1 MRSPDASSVLGG
13 VSNATHISV
22 NSTSLSS
29 NSTSHKITTISPPTY
44 RAPEALFFAHAGN
57 SASHALPNVATPHSF
72 TPTLHSTRE
81 VLLSADVR
89 EKVEL
94 ALSHGWAASTLRGY
108 DSNVKQFRRWCDK
121 ENIPQMLQFPA
132 DEFVLC
138 AFAAS
143 DVGRLG
149 GGTARKKITAIKAWD
164 AAHNAPWNG
173 SKRLI
178 NP

>member
-1 MRSPDASSVLGG
+1 MLLRYSE
-13 VSNATHISV
+13 VSQTPLISAL
-22 NSTSLSS
+22 TL
-29 NSTSHKITTISPPTY
+29 HPSPPILHLTKSQQ
-44 RAPEALFFAHAGN
+44 F
-57 SASHALPNVATPHSF
+57 LPQLTVLPKRCFLHMPAIQQVMPSPMLLHPTHLR
-72 TPTLHSTRE
+72 PTLHSTRE

-149 GGTARKKITAIKAWD
+149 GGNRAQENYRYQGMGCGA
-164 AAHNAPWNG
+164 
-173 SKRLI
+173 
-178 NP
+178 